1 MPCGLLLRGREHAR
15 HPSGRMHRLRMLRSD
30 GRADFVLT
38 ADHAGRAIPRAL
50 SDLGLPES
58 ERLRHIALDIGIAAV
73 TERLAAALDAVAVM
87 QRYSRLVIDC
97 NREFERRS
105 LDPPAQRGDDDP
117 RQYRAGSG
125 TARGAPP
132 RDFCP
137 LLRGDRAPARRAPR
151 RWPAHGARRDAQL
164 HSDLQGGPAPRRGR
178 RSLQPRRP
186 RHPHAADPARVAAGG
201 GRSRGRSSEAFLS
214 SGAGMPCRFFSSN

>member
-1 MPCGLLLRGREHAR
+1 MAEGARRLLAPDEPAPVWL
-15 HPSGRMHRLRMLRSD
+15 LRSD

-38 ADHAGRAIPRAL
+38 ADYAGRAIPRAL
-50 SDLGLPES
+50 SDLGLPEL
-58 ERLRHIALDIGIAAV
+58 ERLRHIAWDIGIAAV

-137 LLRGDRAPARRAPR
+137 LLRGDRRRNCNSRERFER
-151 RWPAHGARRDAQL
+151 RSAWG
-164 HSDLQGGPAPRRGR
+164 GR
-178 RSLQPRRP
+178 RFIYRE
-186 RHPHAADPARVAAGG
+186 VIV
-201 GRSRGRSSEAFLS
+201 
-214 SGAGMPCRFFSSN
+214 C